1 MLDLDFCNNI
11 VVLLFYY
18 DIHSAFEFNLLEFN
32 LNFFGYISGLKVCM
46 FNANF
51 QQYFSYIMTV
61 SFNGGENQ
69 SARKKPQTCALNGR
83 TLIA

>member
-1 MLDLDFCNNI
+1 MLDLDFCNDI

-18 DIHSAFEFNLLEFN
+18 DIHSALEFN
-32 LNFFGYISGLKVCM
+32 LNFFRYISGLKVCI

-61 SFNGGENQ
+61 TFNGGENQ
-69 SARKKPQTCALNGR
+69 ITGKSH
-83 TLIA
+83 

>member
-46 FNANF
+46 F
-51 QQYFSYIMTV
+51 
-61 SFNGGENQ
+61 
-69 SARKKPQTCALNGR
+69 
-83 TLIA
+83 